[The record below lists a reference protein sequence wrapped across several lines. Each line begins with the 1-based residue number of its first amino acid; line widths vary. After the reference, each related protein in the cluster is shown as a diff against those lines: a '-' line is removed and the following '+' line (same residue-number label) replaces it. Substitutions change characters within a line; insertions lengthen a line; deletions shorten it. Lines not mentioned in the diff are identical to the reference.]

1 MTNFISINTDLPGP
15 RSKEMAKERE
25 KYVTYAFG
33 KDSLS
38 PCYIAEGEGAL
49 VTDVDGNTFID
60 FTGGWGCLSVG
71 HTAKRVV
78 KSVKDQA
85 EKYMH
90 TDFSN
95 IPYEPYVKLAK
106 RLTELAPGNNSKK
119 VAFFNSGAEAV
130 ENAVKIAR
138 AYTGRKAVVV
148 FENAF
153 HGRTLLTMTM
163 THKANPY
170 KYKFGPFASDV
181 YRLPYPNPYRSEL
194 KLENFERELTTRVEP
209 EEVAALVIE
218 PVQGEGGFLAPPDGF
233 LKLLD
238 KLCRKYGIIFVVDEI
253 QSGMGRTG
261 KIFASEHWNIEPDL
275 ITVGKS
281 LAAGLPL
288 SGVIGKEEVMDS
300 LPGGSI
306 GGTYCGNPVACRAG
320 IEVLNIIEERD
331 LLERAVEIGQ
341 RVEQRF
347 LEMRERYEVI
357 GDVRGIGAMMG
368 IEFVKDRETKNPAAE
383 ITSEVVKECVN
394 NGLLVPSCGIYNNVI
409 RLLLPLVTTDP
420 QLEEGLDVLE
430 RSIASVTKSRS

>member
-1 MTNFISINTDLPGP
+1 MTKFISLKTDLPGP
-15 RSKEMAKERE
+15 RSKEIAKERE
-25 KYVTYAFG
+25 KYVAYALG
-33 KDSLS
+33 RESLS
-38 PCYIAEGEGAL
+38 PCYIAKGAGAL

-60 FTGGWGCLSVG
+60 FTGGWGCLIVG
-71 HTAKRVV
+71 HTAERVV
-78 KSVKDQA
+78 NAVKDQA
-85 EKYMH
+85 EKYIH

-95 IPYEPYVKLAK
+95 VPYEPYVELSKRLAK
-106 RLTELAPGNNSKK
+106 LAPGDTPKK

-130 ENAVKIAR
+130 ENAVKISR

-194 KLENFERELTTRVEP
+194 KLENFERELTTRVDP
-209 EEVAALVIE
+209 GEVAALVIE

-233 LKLLD
+233 LQLLSE
-238 KLCRKYGIIFVVDEI
+238 LCEKYGIMFVADEI

-261 KIFASEHWNIEPDL
+261 KIFAIENWNIEPDL
-275 ITVGKS
+275 ITVAKS

-300 LPGGSI
+300 LSGGSI

-320 IEVLNIIEERD
+320 IEVLNIIEEKQ
-331 LLERAVEIGQ
+331 LLKRAVEIG
-341 RVEQRF
+341 EQVKKRF
-347 LEMRERYEVI
+347 LDMREKYEII

-368 IEFVKDRETKNPAAE
+368 IEFVKDRKTKEPAAE
-383 ITSEVVKECVN
+383 VTSRIAKECVS
-394 NGLLVPSCGIYNNVI
+394 NGLLVPSCGIYSNVI
-409 RLLLPLVTTDP
+409 RLLLPLVITDP
-420 QLEEGLDVLE
+420 QLNEGLDVLE
-430 RSIASVTKSRS
+430 FSISHVS